1 LQGTTAQEKD
11 FHDKEAQYCRLALW
25 RGARR
30 CRVFS
35 VFAGRKVRFAP
46 GQFPVGTGR
55 SGDSTAENN
64 GGKSADFAADLGSS
78 IAFSQG
84 SYRFTGRATNAQQ
97 RRCQGDQTQRPDLR
111 WLDQAEVVTAA
122 FRTNQRIYRAVW
134 LCGLENQKG
143 GFSRRHT
150 LIRQLQD
157 KGWNLLALAAG
168 GLVRRTGKQAQI
180 KYERAISALKTM
192 EYTAVGFGPADLRLP
207 PEEVLAVIAPTDDG
221 PGPIVSANVGLFG
234 IDEKQTARY
243 RMAKAG
249 DVLIGITT
257 VLAASQQKQFPADN
271 IEYRDPSKALAE
283 VLPKLKAAKCQRLV
297 LMVYGTREEAVKL
310 ANEFPDFD
318 LAVVSGDAETPP
330 AQPTVLKDSDTLLIE
345 LGYKGMY
352 VGVLGVY
359 DNPKQPIRYQRVP
372 LDARFEPSKAMHA
385 MMVSY
390 QKQLGE
396 LGWNGLGLKPVLH
409 ESGREF
415 IGSETCAD
423 CHSSAHEVF
432 EKTPHAH
439 ALKTLMKLDP
449 PRHFDPECVSCHVT
463 GWQTQQYF
471 PYETGYLSVKK
482 TPEMRA
488 NGCENCHGPG
498 QRHALA
504 EAEDIKVTKDERAK
518 LRLDLRVTSKE
529 ARDGCLKCHDL
540 DNSPDFHLSGAFEKY
555 WKKVKHRGKD

>member
-1 LQGTTAQEKD
+1 MIRKLSIVVLLCGVVLAAAGCSPSSPGERSDSPPANSQSAQVAPVTPPQKTTAVKVPISPLISAQVSPSP
-11 FHDKEAQYCRLALW
+11 KEA
-25 RGARR
+25 
-30 CRVFS
+30 
-35 VFAGRKVRFAP
+35 
-46 GQFPVGTGR
+46 
-55 SGDSTAENN
+55 TA
-64 GGKSADFAADLGSS
+64 
-78 IAFSQG
+78 SQG
-84 SYRFTGRATNAQQ
+84 EPPTLSNGAAKAIKLNGPIFDGWTKPKWSLLLSGRTSGYIEPCGCA
-97 RRCQGDQTQRPDLR
+97 
-111 WLDQAEVVTAA
+111 
-122 FRTNQRIYRAVW
+122 
-134 LCGLENQKG
+134 GLENQKG

-157 KGWNLLALAAG
+157 KGWNLLALDAG